1 MTNKKKNFYII
12 ILSILNV
19 FRSIFLVSQALASK
33 KLIDVA
39 TTKSSKEDLIFW
51 VIIFALL
58 IILNIVTS
66 LLFLGIRNRFS
77 LLVEVDMKNT
87 IYQKLIKKDIEE
99 TRKIHSGEITNIYL
113 SDIQNIRAGLCE
125 TIPNFFLYGSR
136 FILSFIALIYFD
148 YRLLIIL
155 LILGIF
161 ALISAKIYSKIIK
174 KYQKKSLESDG
185 KVNAF
190 MQESFENI
198 RIVKATN
205 SEERVKDGL
214 KDRLK
219 ENWLIKNKR
228 NNISLFG
235 TGGLFV
241 LMEITMLITMVY
253 GAYGLA
259 TSLITYGTLTGLL
272 QVVGYF
278 ESPLSMLSSLL
289 NRYNAY
295 RTSEERIQKIYDL
308 KDDVV
313 QEDLTSFDS
322 IIFNNVSFSYDFTVL
337 KNVNLEINP
346 GDTILLKG
354 PSGSGK
360 STMFNLLLGFIVP
373 DEGEIKAIVNNEEL
387 PIYKCRKL
395 FSYVAQENILFSG
408 SIRENFKLF
417 VDDITDEQIYE
428 SLKISCVYDEI
439 MAKPSKLDTIL
450 NERGGGLSLGQ
461 IQRIL
466 LAVALLKNNP
476 ILLLD
481 EFTSAL
487 DKELEKNIVIN
498 VSKLNKTK
506 IIITHRDIEL
516 DNAKVVKIGVEDGN

>member
-1 MTNKKKNFYII
+1 MIKKSQIAF
-12 ILSILNV
+12 LCILNV
-19 FRSIFLVSQALASK
+19 LRSVLLVGQAIISK
-33 KLIDVA
+33 LLVDAAVNNGEWLLYTI
-39 TTKSSKEDLIFW
+39 
-51 VIIFALL
+51 LL
-58 IILNIVTS
+58 ISFVLLNVILGLIVFAYRNKIS
-66 LLFLGIRNRFS
+66 LKI
-77 LLVEVDMKNT
+77 EVDMKQH
-87 IYQKLIKKDIEE
+87 IYNALIGKDVNDA
-99 TRKIHSGEITNIYL
+99 KQYHSGELSNVYL
-113 SDIQNIRAGLCE
+113 SDIQNIKNGICE
-125 TIPNFFLYGSR
+125 TIPSIFLHVSR
-136 FILSFIALIYFD
+136 FILAFAAIIWLD
-148 YRLLIIL
+148 YRLLLIL
-155 LILGIF
+155 LILGIL
-161 ALISAKIYSKIIK
+161 AIIAARIYSNIMK
-174 KYQKKSLESDG
+174 KYHKLGLESDG

>member
-1 MTNKKKNFYII
+1 MIKKRQIAF
-12 ILSILNV
+12 LCILNV
-19 FRSIFLVSQALASK
+19 FRSVLLVGQAIISK
-33 KLIDVA
+33 LLVDAA
-39 TTKSSKEDLIFW
+39 TSGGNWLLYTI
-51 VIIFALL
+51 LL
-58 IILNIVTS
+58 ISFVLLNVILGLVVFGYRNTIS
-66 LLFLGIRNRFS
+66 LRI
-77 LLVEVDMKNT
+77 EVDMKQH
-87 IYQKLIKKDIEE
+87 IYNALIGKDVNAAKKY
-99 TRKIHSGEITNIYL
+99 HSGELSNVYL
-113 SDIQNIRAGLCE
+113 SDIQNIKNGICE
-125 TIPNFFLYGSR
+125 TIPSIFLHASR
-136 FILSFIALIYFD
+136 FILAFVAIIWLD
-148 YRLLIIL
+148 YRVLIIL
-155 LILGIF
+155 LILGVLAII
-161 ALISAKIYSKIIK
+161 AARIYSNIMK
-174 KYQKKSLESDG
+174 KYHKLSLESDG
-185 KVNAF
+185 TVNAF

-205 SEERVKDGL
+205 SEERVKVGL

-219 ENWLIKNKR
+219 ENWSIKSKR
-228 NNISLFG
+228 NRISLFG

-241 LMEITMLITMVY
+241 LMEITMLVTMVY

-259 TSLITYGTLTGLL
+259 TALISYGTLTGLL

-295 RTSEERIQKIYDL
+295 KTSEERIQKIYDL
-308 KDDVV
+308 KDDVT
-313 QEDLTSFDS
+313 QEELTSFDR
-322 IIFNNVSFSYDFTVL
+322 IVFENVSFAYDFTVL
-337 KNVNLEINP
+337 ENVNLEINP

-373 DEGEIKAIVNNEEL
+373 DQGEIKAIVDNKEL
-387 PIYKCRKL
+387 PIYKCRRL

-408 SIRENFKLF
+408 TIRENFKLF
-417 VDDITDEQIYE
+417 VDNISDEQIYD
-428 SLKISCVYDEI
+428 SLKVACVYDEI
-439 MAKPSKLDTIL
+439 MAKPNKLDTIL

-466 LAVALLKNNP
+466 LAVALLKDNP

-487 DKELEKNIVIN
+487 DKELERNIVVN

-516 DNAKVVKIGVEDGN
+516 ENAKVVKVGDENGD